1 MPTPNA
7 REEQLHEAWH
17 QLDLDDVAQRL
28 GTSREQ
34 GLSEQEAAAR
44 LEKYGPNRLEE
55 APPTSF
61 LAMLW
66 EQFNNFVV
74 WLLVAAAGISGFLG
88 EWLESGAILA
98 IVVLNAGF
106 GIMQE
111 RRAGKTYSKKLLR
124 ERRIHETC
132 A

>member
-1 MPTPNA
+1 MQPTSAIQNQP
-7 REEQLHEAWH
+7 QEAWH
-17 QLDLDDVAQRL
+17 QLDAAEVEKRL
-28 GTSREQ
+28 ATSHDQ
-34 GLSEQEAAAR
+34 GLSEQEVKAR
-44 LEKYGPNRLEE
+44 LEKYGYNQLDE

-74 WLLVAAAGISGFLG
+74 WLLLAAAGISGFLG